1 MPLVEDMERKGA
13 WLFRW
18 RGILPV
24 LLIPGSLLVAF
35 GDDMSP
41 AFNDPRWI
49 AICVGVGVLG
59 QIIRALTIGYVP
71 KGTSGRNTSEGQV
84 AMVLNTKGMYSFVR
98 HPLYLGNFFMWLGLV
113 LYTGSFTLSI
123 CVSIAFWIYYTL
135 ISMTEERYLRGQFG
149 DTYLKW
155 SETIPAFFP
164 KTLKWIKPGVFF
176 SLRNVLKREYN
187 GAFALVISFVAIN
200 AVHSLREGLAEGLPW
215 IDALSPS
222 QPWQASLSIAS
233 ISFLLLRYMKKRTK
247 VLDVEGREYIKESI

>member
-24 LLIPGSLLVAF
+24 LLIPGSLLVAY

-41 AFNDPRWI
+41 AFNDPRWV

-113 LYTGSFTLSI
+113 LYTGSNTLSI
-123 CVSIAFWIYYTL
+123 CVSIAFWIYFDIHDRRTVPQRS
-135 ISMTEERYLRGQFG
+135 IRR
-149 DTYLKW
+149 
-155 SETIPAFFP
+155 
-164 KTLKWIKPGVFF
+164 
-176 SLRNVLKREYN
+176 
-187 GAFALVISFVAIN
+187 
-200 AVHSLREGLAEGLPW
+200 H
-215 IDALSPS
+215 LS
-222 QPWQASLSIAS
+222 Q
-233 ISFLLLRYMKKRTK
+233 M
-247 VLDVEGREYIKESI
+247 V